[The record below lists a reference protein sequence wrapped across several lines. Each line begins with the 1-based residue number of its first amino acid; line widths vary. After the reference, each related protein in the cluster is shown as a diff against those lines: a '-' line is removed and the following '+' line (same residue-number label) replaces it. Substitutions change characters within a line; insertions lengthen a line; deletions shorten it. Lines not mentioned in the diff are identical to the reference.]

1 MATWTGSPRALELA
15 LAGVILYYNMPVLNV
30 MASRN
35 LVIKTTLSLN
45 IVFFLLQTVF
55 LSGSETLGSE
65 TFGAETLGV
74 K

>member
-15 LAGVILYYNMPVLNV
+15 LAGVILYYIMPVLNV